1 MTYPPL
7 PAPTIIDGRRLYT
20 AGDMRAYGDAC
31 VKVNDPDSC
40 DWIPP
45 AMGDQAP
52 TTQRD
57 TPGYRAAFDDLF
69 TTLGIKK

>member
-20 AGDMRAYGDAC
+20 AGDMRSYGDAC

-45 AMGDQAP
+45 A
-52 TTQRD
+52 TRRD
-57 TPGYRAAFDDLF
+57 KPSYSAAVNDLF
-69 TTLGIKK
+69 QKMGMKK